1 MKGKVRV
8 YCRLKPL
15 SGKEISE
22 KERSVLTNV
31 DEFTVE
37 HMWRDD
43 KVKQH
48 MYDHVFDGNAT
59 QEDYLVQSAVDGYN
73 VCIFALGQTGSRKT
87 FTIYGSE
94 SNPGH
99 TPLAISELIRII
111 KRDSNKFSFN
121 LKVMISE
128 GWEI

>member
-1 MKGKVRV
+1 MVFFQFSDMKGKVRV
-8 YCRLKPL
+8 YCRLRPL

-48 MYDHVFDGNAT
+48 MYDHVFDGAAT
-59 QEDYLVQSAVDGYN
+59 QED
-73 VCIFALGQTGSRKT
+73 IFEDTKASSIKFCVKF
-87 FTIYGSE
+87 FTYVI
-94 SNPGH
+94 
-99 TPLAISELIRII
+99 
-111 KRDSNKFSFN
+111 F
-121 LKVMISE
+121 
-128 GWEI
+128 